1 MPVGSKFKPTADFGF
16 VRLEINDVLSKD
28 EGVFKVSASNE
39 KGSSSSS
46 GTLKLVHQDPGVKL
60 DSLHPSGS
68 SGMAAIGKL
77 DATTKLPADEPE
89 KNLFTAPHF
98 TTDLPEQFHCDN
110 NHVIQLYCNL
120 EPKDDPSLKI
130 NWYHNGI
137 PLTTGSRI
145 QPNLDFGFVSL
156 RIGDAIIRDEGIYTC
171 KATNNMGEAVTF
183 TRVYNSPPSAQ
194 SGVDS
199 STMHPQGEEGYQ
211 SLGKLETSMKLN
223 LNEEEELIKTRPPK
237 FTTLFGD
244 QLLEQGS
251 IGHFEA
257 TLEPKDDGDLSI
269 EWNFN
274 GKPLRHSSRFKHIH
288 DFGMV
293 VFEIMGIRN
302 LDEGKYTCV
311 ATNKAGQDEASFNIT
326 FSEKSKQ
333 DHPKFVNELKVW
345 KWIYLKF
352 KQALSLGCNKSSRWN
367 VSSL

>member
-1 MPVGSKFKPTADFGF
+1 MPVGSKFKPTADFGY
-16 VRLEINDVLSKD
+16 VRLEINDVLPKD
-28 EGVFKVSASNE
+28 EGVFKVIATNG

-46 GTLKLVHQDPGVKL
+46 GTLKLFHQDPGVKL
-60 DSLHPSGS
+60 DSLHPSGP
-68 SGMAAIGKL
+68 SGLAAIGAL
-77 DATTKLPADEPE
+77 DAKIRLPADGAET
-89 KNLFTAPHF
+89 KLFGAPHF

-110 NHVIQLYCNL
+110 NHVIHLNCNV

-130 NWYHNGI
+130 DWHHNGV
-137 PLTTGSRI
+137 PLITGSRI

-156 RIGDAIIRDEGIYTC
+156 RIGDASIRDEGIYTC
-171 KATNNMGEAVTF
+171 KATNSIGDAVTF
-183 TRVYNSPPSAQ
+183 TKVFNSPPSAQ

-199 STMHPQGEEGYQ
+199 LTMHPHGEEGYQ
-211 SLGKLETSMKLN
+211 SLGKLKTSMKLN
-223 LNEEEELIKTRPPK
+223 INEEEEIINKRPPR

-257 TLEPKDDGDLSI
+257 ALEPKDDGDLSI
-269 EWNFN
+269 DWNFN

-311 ATNKAGQDEASFNIT
+311 ATNKAGLDETSFNIK
-326 FSEKSKQ
+326 FSEKSIQ
-333 DHPKFVNELKVW
+333 DHPKFVNELKVCN
-345 KWIYLKF
+345 LLQKF
-352 KQALSLGCNKSSRWN
+352 TMG
-367 VSSL
+367 